1 LGGKRIRER
10 LCSLAINDWL
20 GEDKSAITP
29 AVAVFSLLSELD
41 RHCIIFRNKKRRKA
55 HSMKKVATMYLISL
69 TMLLASRDAF
79 AQAFGEYGRA
89 VGSVPRGGSVGA
101 GPRAPGGGTQ
111 GRIGG
116 GGVGDVGGR
125 GLPSRLVVAAKDA
138 GLFPRQDEESERIV
152 GLFEGESLVPLVQ
165 SEGGSQW
172 FMVKTQKG
180 LVGWVKSADV
190 KQEAQKK

>member
-1 LGGKRIRER
+1 
-10 LCSLAINDWL
+10 
-20 GEDKSAITP
+20 
-29 AVAVFSLLSELD
+29 
-41 RHCIIFRNKKRRKA
+41 
-55 HSMKKVATMYLISL
+55 MKKVATMYLISL

-89 VGSVPRGGSVGA
+89 VGSIPRSSVGA
-101 GPRAPGGGTQ
+101 GPKAPGGGAQ
-111 GRIGG
+111 GGIGS
-116 GGVGDVGGR
+116 GGVGDVGRR
-125 GLPSRLVVAAKDA
+125 GLPARLVVAAKDA

-152 GLFEGESLVPLVQ
+152 GLSEGESLVPMVQ

-190 KQEAQKK
+190 KQEAPKK